1 MQLLA
6 REGEYIP
13 NWNRNK
19 ELKSADQIKVIY
31 RYMTSVEEEQHTKIS
46 SKYYAQDVGIEM
58 NIETKANEIW
68 DLCVISIQGLFNDNK
83 KEITDPKEVQKIPGI
98 YGLITEVVAQIKK
111 GIEIDLKN

>member
-31 RYMTSVEEEQHTKIS
+31 RYMTSEEEEKYTKVS
-46 SKYYAQDVGIEM
+46 SRHYSLDGNFDLNV
-58 NIETKANEIW
+58 ETNANKIW
-68 DLCVISIQGLFNDNK
+68 NACVLKVQGLFDENK
-83 KEITDPKEVQKIPGI
+83 KEITDPKEVQKILGI
-98 YGLITEVVAQIKK
+98 YELITEVVAQIKK